1 MQIIDF
7 RFRPNTQA
15 TIDGFTNSTMF
26 RGMFSKIDLSHLVA
40 QTVPEVAGMLDEHE
54 VVKAVITGRDCSMTY
69 DAPSNNAGV
78 IAFVKEFPNKF
89 LGFMGVDPH
98 KGMDGIYALVR
109 EIQEEGMHGAAIDP
123 YLAHI
128 FVNDAKYYPV
138 YSKCCELDIPVVIA
152 TGPATLVPGAIM
164 DHAAPRYIDYVARD
178 FPQLKII
185 ISHGGYPWVNEA
197 IMVTERN
204 PNVYMELSEYEK
216 HPMGEAY
223 VKAAAEHI
231 GDKLLFAS
239 AHPGQDFRTAIALYQ
254 DMNLPQGILEQIMYG
269 NAKKL
274 LGL

>member
-26 RGMFSKIDLSHLVA
+26 KGMFAKIDLTHLVA
-40 QTVPEVAGMLDEHE
+40 QEVPEVVEMIKEHD

-69 DAPSNNAGV
+69 DAAANNEGV
-78 IAFVKEFPNKF
+78 ISFVKDFPDIF

-98 KGMDGIYALVR
+98 KGMDGIYELTR
-109 EIQEEGMHGAAIDP
+109 QITEEGMHGAAIDP
-123 YLAHI
+123 YLAKI

-138 YSKCCELDIPVVIA
+138 YSKCCELGIPVVVS
-152 TGPATLVPGAIM
+152 TGPGTLVPGAVM
-164 DHAAPRYIDYVARD
+164 EHAAPRYIDYVARD
-178 FPQLKII
+178 FPELKII
-185 ISHGGYPWVNEA
+185 ISHGGYPWVEEA

-204 PNVYMELSEYEK
+204 ENVYMELSEYER
-216 HPMGEAY
+216 HPGGESY
-223 VKAAAEHI
+223 VKAAADLI

-239 AHPGQDFRTAIALYQ
+239 AHPGADFRDAIAMYKGFGLSEEV
-254 DMNLPQGILEQIMYG
+254 MEQIMFK
-269 NAKKL
+269 NAEKV